1 MKRIISLAVLGL
13 AFAGASMHA
22 GAQQHRQVSPDGHYT
37 LTPEELAPIA
47 NARSHEELMAGA
59 PTGPNFEGQ
68 RLSAADLAA
77 APGDPDLLALFPQ
90 PSFRDYPTNDY
101 ARNLAATAYAAK
113 HAEKARLA
121 ASRANTAA
129 SE

>member
-22 GAQQHRQVSPDGHYT
+22 SAQHRQVFPDGYYA

-47 NARSHEELMAGA
+47 NARSHEELIAGA
-59 PTGPNFEGQ
+59 PRGPNFEGQ
-68 RLSAADLAA
+68 PLSAADLAA
-77 APGDPDLLALFPQ
+77 APGDPELIALFPQ
-90 PSFRDYPTNDY
+90 PSFRDYPTNDH
-101 ARNLAATAYAAK
+101 ARNLAANAYAAK

-121 ASRANTAA
+121 AR
-129 SE
+129 